1 MSKTSV
7 LQEPQPPILKRDGFQ
22 LRKGVFSIDAI
33 DRVEGS
39 RLHELFNPST
49 LRLKRDQ
56 KAATEEARRL
66 FRRPFFA
73 AQLRYYGVNFPSSAS
88 KLELQVLLQDVV
100 RQGKCNHVPQSVV
113 ELEASMRADYE
124 PLQQKWEADCV
135 AWLAEMKRR
144 DDEAFERCKTP
155 SERAAFDPQRFIDM
169 YFLTDGEPDMAK
181 STEALALDGLDRG
194 WKLQDAARKVPGLHT
209 WGGGYLEA
217 RKICIGWNREEVF
230 RLAKSIMDRQDAAN
244 RAQQEA
250 LWKEQLERHQKYVDQ
265 VQSKGANGMNQHSEV
280 FNLDRCQGSYVVRC
294 DEITEG
300 WLDTLKGHTL
310 TMDIS
315 SGKGSTRHA
324 AYDFGI
330 IQGTIILSLSEDAF
344 QALDSL
350 YSEASSGDESGGDEG
365 QDHEDKDRGDT
376 DSQISTNGKKR
387 KPGNDLQAQGTGH
400 TNAKRRK
407 IKPLPSPSRRVY
419 FRLHG
424 RETGEG
430 EVLPYPD
437 SGHIDYL
444 SDDCT
449 SFAGVVYDLTHVG
462 NNVEFRGYRVSDKPH
477 VKPEPWET
485 FLFGRYGL

>member
-73 AQLRYYGVNFPSSAS
+73 AQLRYYGVYFPSSAS
-88 KLELQVLLQDVV
+88 KLELQALLQDA
-100 RQGKCNHVPQSVV
+100 CNHVPQSVA

-124 PLQQKWEADCV
+124 PLQQKWEADCA
-135 AWLAEMKRR
+135 AWRAEMKRR

-181 STEALALDGLDRG
+181 TTEALALDGLDRG

-209 WGGGYLEA
+209 WGVGYLEA
-217 RKICIGWNREEVF
+217 RKICIDGT
-230 RLAKSIMDRQDAAN
+230 
-244 RAQQEA
+244 EA

-315 SGKGSTRHA
+315 SGKGSTRRA

-330 IQGTIILSLSEDAF
+330 IEGTMILSLSEDAF

-350 YSEASSGDESGGDEG
+350 YSEASSGDENGEDED
-365 QDHEDKDRGDT
+365 QDDEDKDRDDT
-376 DSQISTNGKKR
+376 DLQISTNGKKR

-400 TNAKRRK
+400 TSAKRRK
-407 IKPLPSPSRRVY
+407 TRLLPSPSRRVY

-449 SFAGVVYDLTHVG
+449 SFAGVVYALTHVG
-462 NNVEFRGYRVSDKPH
+462 NNVEFRGYRVSDKPR

>member
-39 RLHELFNPST
+39 RLHELFKPST

-73 AQLRYYGVNFPSSAS
+73 AQLRYYGVYFPSSAS
-88 KLELQVLLQDVV
+88 KLELQALLQDAV
-100 RQGKCNHVPQSVV
+100 RQGKCNHVPQPVA

-124 PLQQKWEADCV
+124 PLQ
-135 AWLAEMKRR
+135 RN
-144 DDEAFERCKTP
+144 
-155 SERAAFDPQRFIDM
+155 ERAAFDPQRFIDM

-181 STEALALDGLDRG
+181 TTEALALDGLDRG

-230 RLAKSIMDRQDAAN
+230 RLAKSIMDRQDEAN
-244 RAQQEA
+244 RAQKEA

-315 SGKGSTRHA
+315 SGKGSTRRA

-330 IQGTIILSLSEDAF
+330 IEGTMILSLSEDAF

-350 YSEASSGDESGGDEG
+350 YSEASSGDENGEDED
-365 QDHEDKDRGDT
+365 QDDEDQDDEDK
-376 DSQISTNGKKR
+376 ISTNGKKR

-400 TNAKRRK
+400 TSAKRRK
-407 IKPLPSPSRRVY
+407 TRPLPSPSRRVY

-462 NNVEFRGYRVSDKPH
+462 NNVEFRGYRVSDKPR